1 MSNSIL
7 IGCHFLAFGKFWWL
21 LLAVDELV
29 RGFVW
34 PCFVCHVQIRCCV
47 SGCCYV
53 LVQDRYHVGV
63 AFFYYTI
70 RCFFGGLLWDFLF
83 CFFAISGLL
92 LTLVL
97 VLPFCPHFCC
107 SCTAFVND
115 PD

>member
-7 IGCHFLAFGKFWWL
+7 IDCHFLAFGKFWWL

-34 PCFVCHVQIRCCV
+34 PCFVCYVQIRCCV
-47 SGCCYV
+47 SGCCCV
-53 LVQDRYHVGV
+53 LVQDRYHIGV

-83 CFFAISGLL
+83 CFFCYFWVVVDTRFGSAVLPPFLL
-92 LTLVL
+92 LMYS
-97 VLPFCPHFCC
+97 FR
-107 SCTAFVND
+107 
-115 PD
+115 